1 MEPKD
6 RVWGRSVLSWH
17 SRILGR
23 KRGAMAGIT
32 KDVFCDS
39 LEESSFDVHVLH

>member
-1 MEPKD
+1 MGPLCALLAFPDFREEE
-6 RVWGRSVLSWH
+6 
-17 SRILGR
+17 
-23 KRGAMAGIT
+23 RGAMAGIT